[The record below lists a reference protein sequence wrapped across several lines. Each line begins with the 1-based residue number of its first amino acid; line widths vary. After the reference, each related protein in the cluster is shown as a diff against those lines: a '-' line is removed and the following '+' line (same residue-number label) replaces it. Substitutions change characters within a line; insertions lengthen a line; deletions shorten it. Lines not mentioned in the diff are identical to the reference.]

1 MTATALHRPRRLVT
15 GPGQSASALPVGG
28 WSKVLLTITA
38 VMGVLAFAWPL
49 FLRPGAV
56 LTANTLSPLIL
67 AALLPLVLGVVV
79 VQLSQHEL
87 DVKGLALLGI
97 LTAMGAV
104 TRPLGAGTAGFET
117 VFFLVIIGGRVFGPG
132 FGFVLGNTTLFASA
146 LIVGGVGPWLPH
158 QMLATGFTG
167 LVAGLLPK
175 WGGRAEIALLA
186 GYGAVTGFVFGT
198 LMDFSF
204 WPFAVG
210 IGAQGF
216 DPQVG
221 PADNLRRFLAYELVT
236 GMGWNTGRA
245 ATNVAL
251 VAVLGAP
258 VIRVLR
264 RAARRARFE

>member
-1 MTATALHRPRRLVT
+1 MTATAVHRHRPATLVGRAT
-15 GPGQSASALPVGG
+15 PALPIGG
-28 WSKVLLTITA
+28 WSKVMLVIAAL
-38 VMGVLAFAWPL
+38 MGVLAFAWPM
-49 FLRPGAV
+49 FLRPGA
-56 LTANTLSPLIL
+56 LFTANTLAPLIL

-175 WGGRAEIALLA
+175 LGGRAEIALLA
-186 GYGAVTGFVFGT
+186 GYGAITGFVFGT

-210 IGAQGF
+210 IGGQGF
-216 DPQVG
+216 DPAVG

-236 GMGWNTGRA
+236 GMGWNAGRA
-245 ATNVAL
+245 ITNVAL
-251 VAVLGAP
+251 VTILGAP